1 MSKVH
6 RAVVT
11 TLSGPL
17 RRLSRTNAPA
27 TNAPY
32 RSVCGHGRL
41 TRAQTEKCANGLF
54 SGENGGFQAQ
64 FYPDRLVLIP
74 TKRSA
79 EQSAEQR
86 ERLCRFRQRRY
97 QNRVSRILPTRF
109 APFGGFIGLSAFC
122 AVPAASVRF
131 SVDSPRFQ
139 AFCSGFPRTS
149 PAFCAVP
156 GFRG

>member
-11 TLSGPL
+11 TLSGPPDVC
-17 RRLSRTNAPA
+17 RRQTLPPQTPAVAPFADTDGYPRTNR
-27 TNAPY
+27 TT
-32 RSVCGHGRL
+32 HK
-41 TRAQTEKCANGLF
+41 RAF
-54 SGENGGFQAQ
+54 SRENGAFQAQ
-64 FYPDRLVLIP
+64 FCSDRLVLIP

-79 EQSAEQR
+79 EQR
-86 ERLCRFRQRRY
+86 EHLCRFRQKRY

-109 APFGGFIGLSAFC
+109 APFVGFIGLSAFC

-131 SVDSPRFQ
+131 SVYYPQFP
-139 AFCSGFPRTS
+139 AFFSGFPRTS

-156 GFRG
+156 EFRG